1 MDSLF
6 RDSSQLTLVGDDNDA
21 TTNAK
26 LHPPLV
32 LYSGLQGTSSFELPA
47 AGPFAQQPI
56 GQHPFFSQ
64 LPQMPMSP
72 IPAASQ
78 QPLFPWQSPISMQPL
93 IQPDVLGTP
102 TTSGVH
108 TPKDQSVPLYGLPG
122 SGGCEWSQISSHQL
136 QPVQSQQ
143 QLQPPT
149 HAQQQFQPIY
159 SQYQLEPLQSQQCFE
174 PFRIQQEVVHQIQT
188 QPIHSQQQQLQQ
200 LQQQQE
206 DLLFHAPLP
215 LLTTPTGHRTQTTAS
230 ARNKTCSNC
239 GVFEAPTWRRHPK
252 TGASLCN
259 ACGLYVNLHSKE
271 REWTV
276 NARGQRVVKR
286 QPRGSMARRRNQT
299 RAARAARGRA
309 VDQNPLDLVR
319 QEFAQVTAALPLD
332 RSPNDLMQGQ
342 QQQQQQA
349 EQNQQQAEQNQQQAE
364 QHQQQTNDPPLA
376 FSHFYP
382 LNFK

>member
-122 SGGCEWSQISSHQL
+122 SGGCEWSQISSVPIPIPMCLSEHQL
-136 QPVQSQQ
+136 QPNQS
-143 QLQPPT
+143 
-149 HAQQQFQPIY
+149 
-159 SQYQLEPLQSQQCFE
+159 
-174 PFRIQQEVVHQIQT
+174 
-188 QPIHSQQQQLQQ
+188 
-200 LQQQQE
+200 
-206 DLLFHAPLP
+206 
-215 LLTTPTGHRTQTTAS
+215 
-230 ARNKTCSNC
+230 
-239 GVFEAPTWRRHPK
+239 
-252 TGASLCN
+252 
-259 ACGLYVNLHSKE
+259 
-271 REWTV
+271 
-276 NARGQRVVKR
+276 
-286 QPRGSMARRRNQT
+286 
-299 RAARAARGRA
+299 
-309 VDQNPLDLVR
+309 
-319 QEFAQVTAALPLD
+319 
-332 RSPNDLMQGQ
+332 
-342 QQQQQQA
+342 
-349 EQNQQQAEQNQQQAE
+349 
-364 QHQQQTNDPPLA
+364 
-376 FSHFYP
+376 
-382 LNFK
+382 